1 MEEQILETIF
11 LAMIFYALLWA
22 TIFMFGKI
30 IEELLK

>member
-1 MEEQILETIF
+1 MRELEELVF

-22 TIFMFGKI
+22 TIFTLGKI